1 MCSAPYRARYPPAS
15 LSSCNACRARSASAY
30 FIPVKHGV
38 PPRMSRQ
45 ATLRRSGGSIILSI
59 PKAIVDS
66 LAVEAGSVVELTV
79 HGRSLSVTP
88 ARRTLADR
96 LAQSPKSPELWPRD
110 DEWMEDAPQGRE
122 VL

>member
-1 MCSAPYRARYPPAS
+1 MRGGSNRARYRLTSLNPPDP
-15 LSSCNACRARSASAY
+15 CRAHPISVC

-66 LAVEAGSVVELTV
+66 LAVDAGSVVELSV

-110 DEWMEDAPQGRE
+110 DEWMEYAPQGRE